1 MFSLLASRVGP
12 RPASRAI
19 QDEACRERIA
29 PMKQRITQICSH
41 SVFTGYGK
49 KTWNT
54 VAHISDQKVTWNTV
68 AHISDQKV
76 ASDLEERLV
85 EREDTE
91 GTRVRQSSHAD
102 RMRNV
107 NVHFCR
113 VCSVYCVQY

>member
-54 VAHISDQKVTWNTV
+54 VAHISDQKV
-68 AHISDQKV
+68 